1 MREPFLASAI
11 ATFYAKYSQL
21 EETILVTEVAT
32 NAALSLQWFVCL
44 HWFHVLR
51 DEFRLRPPGGA
62 ESYQLVDSRLQS
74 LRCAH
79 ITCVYFL
86 DVSFLYLG
94 P

>member
-1 MREPFLASAI
+1 M
-11 ATFYAKYSQL
+11 
-21 EETILVTEVAT
+21 TEVAT
-32 NAALSLQWFVCL
+32 NAVLSLKWFVYL

-51 DEFRLRPPGGA
+51 EEFGPWPPGGA
-62 ESYQLVDSRLQS
+62 ESYELVDSRLQS

-79 ITCVYFL
+79 VTCVCFL